1 MLSFISSLFSFIYI
15 FSIFNDNFMVDNLGS
30 ASLKII
36 FVLFVLFNF
45 SKVILSFKHFS
56 NIHKYFY
63 LLIFNIFFIT
73 LINTIE
79 ENYSSKFLIDNTILI
94 IAILIIFTFYSQSN
108 LKKTLDFVWIS
119 ISISVI
125 ICYFNEP
132 ISEWTFRTTGGTGD
146 PNEFATHLLIYL
158 FLSIYLY
165 KTYLNKIYI
174 FIGIPFFFYG
184 ILMASSKS
192 SFLALAILLTLLSTS
207 KMKNIFNYKSFLFL
221 GILILGISFIDFS
234 EFELILNALS
244 RFDSNNTASHRLDSW
259 FAGLNMIQN
268 NLLTG
273 IGMEEYAN
281 NIILYSDVYL
291 DPASRAPH
299 NVYLAIFAENGII
312 VFILFLFFI
321 STLFRNNFFYLF
333 KSKLIYIQF
342 MYLSL
347 FLMAFT
353 LGIQYDKYTWLI
365 LAIYVNILYSIKGDK
380 YENNSNY
387 S

>member
-1 MLSFISSLFSFIYI
+1 
-15 FSIFNDNFMVDNLGS
+15 MVDRLGS
-30 ASLKII
+30 SSLKII
-36 FVLFVLFNF
+36 FILFVLFNI
-45 SKVILSFKHFS
+45 SKIISSFKYFS

-73 LINTIE
+73 LINTIQ
-79 ENYSSKFLIDNTILI
+79 ENYSSKFLIDNTILL
-94 IAILIIFTFYSQSN
+94 IAILIIFTFYSQSS
-108 LKKTLDFVWIS
+108 LRKTLSFIWIS

-146 PNEFATHLLIYL
+146 PNEFATHLLIYF

-165 KTYLNKIYI
+165 KTHLNKIYI
-174 FIGIPFFFYG
+174 IIGIPFFFYG

-192 SFLALAILLTLLSTS
+192 SFLTFAVLLILFSIS
-207 KMKNIFNYKSFLFL
+207 KVKNILNYKIFILFA
-221 GILILGISFIDFS
+221 IIIFGISFLDLS
-234 EFELILNALS
+234 KFELILNALS

-259 FAGLNMIQN
+259 LAGFNIIQN
-268 NLLTG
+268 NLLSG

-281 NIILYSDVYL
+281 NIMRYSNIYL
-291 DPASRAPH
+291 DPGSRAPH

-312 VFILFLFFI
+312 IFLLFLFFI
-321 STLFRNNFFYLF
+321 FILFKNNFLYLF

-342 MYLSL
+342 IYLSV

-365 LAIYVNILYSIKGDK
+365 LAIYANILLSVKGSI
-380 YENNSNY
+380 YENNPNIA
-387 S
+387 